1 MPPEII
7 GLFEK
12 PHLLIAAL
20 LVGVV
25 VGMTIERV
33 LSEMQRKAWR
43 DRNRW
48 RWERKR
54 RGGNIEQTMGAQAG
68 RGHPET
74 TRCCRSIADCYGG

>member
-25 VGMTIERV
+25 VGIDHRTYPVEDATEGMAGQESLALGTE
-33 LSEMQRKAWR
+33 AP
-43 DRNRW
+43 
-48 RWERKR
+48 
-54 RGGNIEQTMGAQAG
+54 RGQ
-68 RGHPET
+68 H
-74 TRCCRSIADCYGG
+74 